1 MTIIKSI
8 KTFARFH
15 PDRLALVDDDIS
27 LTYGELEILST
38 NWALTFLQMGIQKND
53 RVMVCMKNSSRFL
66 AVIVALEK
74 LDATIMPMNYQLFQK
89 DVKDI
94 CGKYDVKYVITE
106 LYFQSTFTGLGNKT
120 HFVENLTIGFM
131 DRNVTTASHLFEH
144 YDDESEM
151 IFFTSG
157 STGKPKGISLLKKSL
172 NPTVLPDFLK
182 KKFSVHLLVRPMFF
196 RSHLTLAYNTILQ
209 GDTLVVSRS
218 DDPGTIYQ
226 LLTANLVKQMTS
238 GPTDLYELVNY
249 MESESK
255 EAPHSLKE
263 VMTTGRALPDGLKE
277 RMASHFP
284 RCDIIDFYG
293 TSEIGA
299 ISSISKSEWK
309 MKNRSS
315 GKPEF
320 FVDVIIMD
328 ETKGKAAPL
337 VPGEICVKSKYAMK
351 EYKFEKDVTAY
362 SFVDG
367 YIRTGDVGY
376 LDEDGYLFIVG
387 RKNEVINRGGFYFY
401 PSELENSM
409 LEIKEVQEVAV
420 LPVQDDKWGQVPAA
434 FVVLKESHQPFDELE
449 MKEYLKTKLLLTL
462 PAHKIPEYVTFLKE
476 MPFNLGGKIDK
487 PKLYGLMTNVATH

>member
-15 PDRLALVDDDIS
+15 PDRLALIDDDIS
-27 LTYGELEILST
+27 LTYGELEVLST
-38 NWALTFLQMGIQKND
+38 NWAITFLQMGIQKND

-74 LDATIMPMNYQLFQK
+74 LDATIMPMNYQLFQR
-89 DVKDI
+89 DVMNI
-94 CGKYDVKYVITE
+94 CDKYDVKYVITE
-106 LYFQSTFTGLGNKT
+106 LYFQSTFAGLEDKT
-120 HFVENLTIGFM
+120 HFVENLTIGFTE
-131 DRNVTTASHLFEH
+131 RNVPTASRLFEL
-144 YDDESEM
+144 YDEESEM

-157 STGKPKGISLLKKSL
+157 STGKPKGISLLKKAL

-182 KKFSVHLLVRPMFF
+182 EKCSVHLLVRPMFF

-218 DDPGTIYQ
+218 DDPGIIYH

-238 GPTDLYELVNY
+238 GPTDLYELANY
-249 MESESK
+249 MEAKSK

-277 RMASHFP
+277 RLAFLFP
-284 RCDIIDFYG
+284 KCDIIDFYG

-328 ETKGKAAPL
+328 ETNKQAAPL
-337 VPGEICVKSKYAMK
+337 EHGEICVKSKYAMK
-351 EYKFEKDVTAY
+351 EYKFEKEITAY
-362 SFVDG
+362 SFIDG
-367 YIRTGDVGY
+367 YIRTGDMGY

-387 RKNEVINRGGFYFY
+387 RKSEVINRGGFYFY
-401 PSELENSM
+401 PSELEHHM
-409 LEIKEVQEVAV
+409 LKIKGVQEVAV

-434 FVVLKESHQPFDELE
+434 FVVINESHQSFDELE
-449 MKEYLKTKLLLTL
+449 IKEYIKTNLLLTL
-462 PAHKIPEYVTFLKE
+462 PAHKIPEYVTILKE
-476 MPFNLGGKIDK
+476 MPINLGGKIDK
-487 PKLYGLMTNVATH
+487 PKLYGLLTNVATH